1 MKTLAIIGGGASGM
15 LAGITA
21 LETNPDIQ
29 VIIFDQKDILGKKI
43 LSTGNGRCNLTNKNM
58 SLDYFR
64 SDEPQ
69 LISSVLKAFGYSD
82 TIRFFENLGLW
93 SYVKKKYKLNV
104 PNFHV
109 PAGQVSLQE
118 PQQILPLLSDILLR
132 TD

>member
-1 MKTLAIIGGGASGM
+1 MRTLAIIGGGASGM

-69 LISSVLKAFGYSD
+69 LISSVSKSLWIFGYHSFFRKSGTSD
-82 TIRFFENLGLW
+82 EIQKW
-93 SYVKKKYKLNV
+93 I
-104 PNFHV
+104 H
-109 PAGQVSLQE
+109 
-118 PQQILPLLSDILLR
+118 LSKM
-132 TD
+132 

>member
-82 TIRFFENLGLW
+82 TIRFFEKSGTSDEIQKW
-93 SYVKKKYKLNV
+93 I
-104 PNFHV
+104 H
-109 PAGQVSLQE
+109 
-118 PQQILPLLSDILLR
+118 LSEM
-132 TD
+132 

>member
-1 MKTLAIIGGGASGM
+1 MKTLAIVGGGASGM

-69 LISSVLKAFGYSD
+69 LISSVLKSLWIFGYNSFFR
-82 TIRFFENLGLW
+82 TIWDF
-93 SYVKKKYKLNV
+93 
-104 PNFHV
+104 
-109 PAGQVSLQE
+109 
-118 PQQILPLLSDILLR
+118 
-132 TD
+132 